1 MQSVKTVLVLILTAI
16 STTTIIM
23 SNYLLG
29 FNYGPGPL
37 PRALSA
43 WEHPQPVAIL
53 WDRYHFS
60 TLEIEEVIAQRN

>member
-1 MQSVKTVLVLILTAI
+1 MDAELKIILELILTAI
-16 STTTIIM
+16 TTIIM

-29 FNYGPGPL
+29 VYYEPGPL

-43 WEHPQPVAIL
+43 QEHPQPVAIL

-60 TLEIEEVIAQRN
+60 TLETEEDI

>member
-1 MQSVKTVLVLILTAI
+1 MQSVKIILVLILTAI
-16 STTTIIM
+16 STTTIM

-29 FNYGPGPL
+29 FYYGPGPL

-53 WDRYHFS
+53 WDRYDFS
-60 TLEIEEVIAQRN
+60 TLEIEEVIAQGN